1 MKAKQFLPYLA
12 ALLFLAWS
20 LGTLARSGSN
30 TGGLLI
36 NSYWLVYILYLIPVL
51 AVGGLLVIVAILV
64 LEWKVLSDAIG
75 MGLAA
80 RHRKKAAKKGRTISF
95 IVGAVAWLTAFGVLF
110 WRCGGLQCRAVSV
123 QNATQVVRQE
133 VFNGTATQ
141 SLPFSGEIARLSGFL
156 GPEWFVWPFLA
167 LIILGGVIIGRGL
180 LVSMDETRRV
190 ELIVPRVQQE
200 GQIAVQEAMR
210 FLVQEDADP
219 GTRIIACYQRMVHAA
234 ASLGAHIAPD
244 LTARELEAGIREM
257 FHLAG
262 PGIGELTKLFEEAR
276 YSLHVMTEVDSKEA
290 QQCLSD
296 IARELKAAPVMD
308 EEEARKLQSSRIET

>member
-20 LGTLARSGSN
+20 LGTLARSGSS
-30 TGGLLI
+30 TGGLLV
-36 NSYWLVYILYLIPVL
+36 NSYWLVYILYLIPVIAL
-51 AVGGLLVIVAILV
+51 GGMIVIVVILA

-80 RHRKKAAKKGRTISF
+80 RHRKKVAKKGRTISF
-95 IVGAVAWLTAFGVLF
+95 MIGASAWLVAFGVLF
-110 WRCGGLQCRAVSV
+110 WRCGGLQCRGVSV
-123 QNATQVVRQE
+123 QNATQVVRQD
-133 VFNGTATQ
+133 VFNGTATP

-156 GPEWFVWPFLA
+156 GPQWFVWPFLA
-167 LIILGGVIIGRGL
+167 LIVVGGVIMARGF
-180 LVSMDETRRV
+180 LVSMDETRRA
-190 ELIVPRVQQE
+190 ELIIPRVQQE
-200 GQIAVQEAMR
+200 GQAAVQDAMR

-234 ASLGAHIAPD
+234 ASLGAPIGPD

-276 YSLHVMTEVDSKEA
+276 YSLHVMTEADSKEA
-290 QQCLSD
+290 QQCLAD
-296 IARELKAAPVMD
+296 IAEELKAAPVMD
-308 EEEARKLQSSRIET
+308 EEAAQKLQTLQA